1 MDLARSLRGWIFRA
15 VLPAAAFGC
24 APGVSSSGDDDPDD
38 SGSMTT
44 MPGDDSDTDSDT
56 LETSD
61 TDPPEA
67 GWFQVGWGID
77 SFAPIENG
85 SEFTI
90 VWGTQGAAM
99 FPMPVRGGDFVL
111 PDDPGDY
118 TDPKAPL
125 MDLELDIEGHNDG
138 FGGHF
143 KRIANYP
150 LVFEVLE
157 DGTYEFLYVAII
169 LPDDKD
175 PLELEGL
182 PAHLHVTLRP
192 YEVAPIEI
200 DLDLVVATEPAPG

>member
-1 MDLARSLRGWIFRA
+1 MTLVDTSRGWLLAA
-15 VLPAAAFGC
+15 VLPASLAVFASGC
-24 APGVSSSGDDDPDD
+24 DDGGSTADEDTGSMTSSPGDDD
-38 SGSMTT
+38 GQ
-44 MPGDDSDTDSDT
+44 
-56 LETSD
+56 D
-61 TDPPEA
+61 TDPPDDTGTPSA
-67 GWFQVGWGID
+67 GWFEVGWGVD
-77 SFAPIENG
+77 SFAPLSDG
-85 SEFTI
+85 DDFTI

-118 TDPKAPL
+118 NDPKAPL

-150 LVFEVLE
+150 LVFEVQE
-157 DGTYEFLYVAII
+157 DGSYEFLYVAII

-175 PLELEGL
+175 PMELDGL

-192 YEVAPIEI
+192 YEADPIEL
-200 DLDLVVATEPAPG
+200 DLDLVVALEPPPI

>member
-1 MDLARSLRGWIFRA
+1 MDLARTLRGWLLLGA
-15 VLPAAAFGC
+15 LPAVALACG
-24 APGVSSSGDDDPDD
+24 PGDASSADSDPDD

-44 MPGDDSDTDSDT
+44 TPDDDSDTTTPSDT
-56 LETSD
+56 GTPD
-61 TDPPEA
+61 G

-77 SFAPIENG
+77 SFAPIEDG
-85 SEFTI
+85 DEFTI

-99 FPMPVRGGDFVL
+99 FPMPVRGGEFVL

-150 LVFEVLE
+150 LVFEVLD
-157 DGTYEFLYVAII
+157 DGSYEFLYVAII

-175 PLELEGL
+175 PMELEGL
-182 PAHLHVTLRP
+182 PAHLHVALRP
-192 YEVAPIEI
+192 FEADPIEI
-200 DLDLVVATEPAPG
+200 DLDLVVALEPPPV